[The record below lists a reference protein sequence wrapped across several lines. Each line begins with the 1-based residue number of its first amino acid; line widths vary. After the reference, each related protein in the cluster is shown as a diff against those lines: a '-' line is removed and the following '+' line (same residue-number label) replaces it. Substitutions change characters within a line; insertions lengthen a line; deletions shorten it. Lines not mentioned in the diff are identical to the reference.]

1 MGRRVCHVPSGAVHL
16 AFALLTLVPGK
27 AGGAESS
34 VRELLREFSRGNGPE
49 RVTVLAN
56 PLVARGYAGF
66 ARGPVGLR
74 EVAAFRTGEGTA
86 RRLAA
91 IAAAPILTRG
101 LRRLAPRVDV
111 LHHPVTVPVPRLAG
125 TPTVTTIHDLQHH
138 DLPALFSRAERAYRR
153 WAYDGAARRADLVVT
168 PSEHARGRIVELL
181 GVEPARV
188 RVIPHGINH
197 DRFAPVPGPRDAGL
211 RARLR
216 LPERFVLYPAN
227 LWPHKN
233 HERLVRALAAVRDPD
248 LHLVLT
254 GADYG
259 RLGELVAVARAAG
272 VAERVHHLGYVDED
286 DVPALLRAA
295 EALVFPSL
303 YEGFGSPPLEAMA
316 CGCPVASSTRASLG
330 EILGEAAL
338 TFDAESVEAIA
349 AAVERVTSDAALRER
364 LRAAGL
370 ERARRYSWSAAA
382 AAYRDAYAAAAAM
395 A

>member
-1 MGRRVCHVPSGAVHL
+1 MHL

-27 AGGAESS
+27 AGGSESS
-34 VRELLREFSRGNGPE
+34 VRELLREFGRGNGPE

-56 PLVARGYAGF
+56 PLVAEAYEDF
-66 ARGPVGLR
+66 ARGPVALR
-74 EVAAFRTGEGTA
+74 EVSPVRAGHHPL

-91 IAAAPILTRG
+91 IGSARLLARG
-101 LRRLAPRVDV
+101 LRRLGADV

-138 DLPALFSRAERAYRR
+138 DLPSLFSRAERAWRR
-153 WAYDGAARRADLVVT
+153 WAYDDAARKADLVVT
-168 PSEHARGRIVELL
+168 PSEYSRGRIVDLL

-188 RVIPHGINH
+188 RAIPHGIDH
-197 DRFAPVPGPRDAGL
+197 GRFVPEPGPRDADL
-211 RARLR
+211 RTRLR

-233 HERLVRALAAVRDPD
+233 HERLVQALAQVRDRN

-259 RLGELVAVARAAG
+259 RLGELEAVARRAG
-272 VAERVHHLGYVDED
+272 VGERVHHLGYVDERD
-286 DVPALLRAA
+286 LPALLRAA
-295 EALVFPSL
+295 AALVFPSL

-316 CGCPVASSTRASLG
+316 CGCPVASSTRASLA
-330 EILGEAAL
+330 EIVGEAAL
-338 TFDAESVEAIA
+338 TFDPGSAESIAEAID
-349 AAVERVTSDAALRER
+349 RITSDAALRRR

-370 ERARRYSWSAAA
+370 EHARRYSWSAAA
-382 AAYRDAYAAAAAM
+382 AAYREAYEAAAAM